1 MATTTDNQAT
11 LPKKT
16 KIGIAI
22 ALLLVAAIAG
32 AAVYYLGGSRAPAA
46 AAPAAKVEAPIFVAL
61 EPFTVNLRQE
71 EHERFLHIGVMLKVS
86 DARSQARITEYLP
99 EARSRILLM
108 LANRQPDSL
117 VTAEDKKQ
125 LSAEILKTLNQPFS
139 ADQPAQHIT
148 DVLFTAFVVQ

>member
-1 MATTTDNQAT
+1 M
-11 LPKKT
+11 
-16 KIGIAI
+16 IGIAI
-22 ALLLVAAIAG
+22 ALLLVAAIAS
-32 AAVYYLGGSRAPAA
+32 ATAYYLGGSRSPAA
-46 AAPAAKVEAPIFVAL
+46 AAPAVKVEAPIFVAL
-61 EPFTVNLRQE
+61 EPFTVNLRQDE
-71 EHERFLHIGVMLKVS
+71 RERFLHIGVMLKVS
-86 DARSQARITEYLP
+86 DIRSQARITEYLP

-125 LSAEILKTLNQPFS
+125 LAAEILKTLNQPFS